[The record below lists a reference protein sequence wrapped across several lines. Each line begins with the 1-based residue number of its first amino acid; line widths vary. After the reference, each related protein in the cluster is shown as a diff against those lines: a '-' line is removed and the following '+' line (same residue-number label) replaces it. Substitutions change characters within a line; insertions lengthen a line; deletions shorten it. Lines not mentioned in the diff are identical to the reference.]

1 MNRLLLFFLLLSGF
15 GYTQKY
21 QPQFSTAGFYQTDK
35 SVREAINFNVG
46 WRFIKQ
52 DVTGAEKH
60 DFDDSAWSVVNLPDG
75 LELLPLAASGGVNYQ
90 GPAWYRKQFN
100 LNETMRSKKVILH
113 FEGIMGKSKIWVN
126 GAMIKENFSG
136 YYPIHIDVTEYVD
149 FKKPNTVAVRADNS
163 NCLLYTSPSP
173 RDSR

>member
-1 MNRLLLFFLLLSGF
+1 MNRLLLFFLLLSSF

-52 DVTGAEKH
+52 DVNGAEKH
-60 DFDDSAWSVVNLPDG
+60 DFDDSAWSIVNLPDG

-90 GPAWYRKQFN
+90 GPALYRKQFN
-100 LNETMRSKKVILH
+100 LNETMRSKKVIQI
-113 FEGIMGKSKIWVN
+113 G
-126 GAMIKENFSG
+126 
-136 YYPIHIDVTEYVD
+136 
-149 FKKPNTVAVRADNS
+149 RAHV
-163 NCLLYTSPSP
+163 
-173 RDSR
+173 

>member
-21 QPQFSTAGFYQTDK
+21 QPQFSTAGFHQTDK

-52 DVTGAEKH
+52 DVNGAEKH
-60 DFDDSAWSVVNLPDG
+60 DFDDSAWSVVNLPNG

-90 GPAWYRKQFN
+90 GPAWYRKQFS

-126 GAMIKENFSG
+126 GAMVKENFSG

-163 NCLLYTSPSP
+163 NDKTYPPGKSQEQ
-173 RDSR
+173 